1 MSGVAALLRYPLPG
15 VDDIEEDDI
24 DIDDLINQ
32 EAEEV
37 KNEEEEEKVDVRR
50 QKKPEWDE
58 ELLYKLLEE
67 VGDTENDEGE
77 EEDNP

>member
-58 ELLYKLLEE
+58 ELLFKLLEE

>member
-1 MSGVAALLRYPLPG
+1 M
-15 VDDIEEDDI
+15 
-24 DIDDLINQ
+24 
-32 EAEEV
+32 

>member
-1 MSGVAALLRYPLPG
+1 MSGVAALLRYSLPG

-24 DIDDLINQ
+24 DINDLINQ
-32 EAEEV
+32 EAEEE
-37 KNEEEEEKVDVRR
+37 KNEEEEEKVDVRK